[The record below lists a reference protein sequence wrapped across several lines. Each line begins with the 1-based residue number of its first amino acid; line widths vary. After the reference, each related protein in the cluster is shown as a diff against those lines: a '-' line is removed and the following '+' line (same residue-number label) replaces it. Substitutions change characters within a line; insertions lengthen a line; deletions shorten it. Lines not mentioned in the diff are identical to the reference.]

1 MTSEPIQPGSYLVPA
16 MLDAEGTLL
25 PRPVIVEVGP
35 EGRIGSWRPLDGHEP
50 HSTRVL
56 AGAVF
61 DVKAVA
67 IQQRSARRE
76 IY

>member
-1 MTSEPIQPGSYLVPA
+1 MTSEPIQPGSYLVPT

-25 PRPVIVEVGP
+25 PCPVIVEVGP

-50 HSTRVL
+50 HSTRVV

-67 IQQRSARRE
+67 IL
-76 IY
+76 